1 MKFVKRFLPLLAIV
15 ALVLASCATQ
25 AGHVPKGAETPPS
38 VAESEPQQPQ
48 VQPEA
53 EVEKPSVEKSE
64 LQSLFEQA
72 NDLKDEAIKFGLDSI
87 LSDKFQEANKK
98 TRYCIRKIQGPRRS
112 TSSIRWSKGIS
123 SKGRTCRSRFD
134 MGRAHSGRQSDMPR
148 NGQNGEKWSRTDAL
162 HSYGCRCANDGLCPV

>member
-15 ALVLASCATQ
+15 ALILASCATQ
-25 AGHVPKGAETPPS
+25 AGQVPKGAETPPPI
-38 VAESEPQQPQ
+38 AEGGPQQPQ

-72 NDLKDEAIKFGLDSI
+72 SNLKDEAIKFGLDSI

-98 TRYCIRKIQGPRRS
+98 HDTVSAKYKDLVEAPAQ
-112 TSSIRWSKGIS
+112 
-123 SKGRTCRSRFD
+123 
-134 MGRAHSGRQSDMPR
+134 
-148 NGQNGEKWSRTDAL
+148 
-162 HSYGCRCANDGLCPV
+162 YDGAKAYPLKDELAEVVS

>member
-15 ALVLASCATQ
+15 ALILASCATQ
-25 AGHVPKGAETPPS
+25 AGQVPKGAETPPPI
-38 VAESEPQQPQ
+38 AEGGPQQPQ

-72 NDLKDEAIKFGLDSI
+72 SNLKDEAIKFGLDSI

-98 TRYCIRKIQGPRRS
+98 T
-112 TSSIRWSKGIS
+112 
-123 SKGRTCRSRFD
+123 
-134 MGRAHSGRQSDMPR
+134 
-148 NGQNGEKWSRTDAL
+148 
-162 HSYGCRCANDGLCPV
+162 